1 MAAAL
6 KKFFFSSYLFSFSIL
21 DVISISDRV
30 ILGQMTS
37 SSAPV
42 LRSKFDDLNLAEASL
57 ISCLT
62 RLKPGETSWE
72 HSFEIAG
79 REMHVE
85 CLGNSYGFPYG
96 PDNDMM
102 LVLNNL
108 YLEQGKPKDNGVHC
122 SAYELLRMLG
132 RTDSSQNYRIM
143 YDSLTRL
150 SGTLYK
156 IAGWLDHPGGTA
168 RRVTFRFL
176 ERIEEV
182 QGEARHL
189 NLKSFGAGTRLKIT
203 LDKVVAASLCSPR
216 VRPFDLDFML
226 KLSGSQSRTLFRLLD
241 TLWYSDPRATTQG
254 FLEFD
259 LIELGKLLR
268 LINLRPD
275 SIRRTIVPIHEELMA
290 SEFLQSAI
298 FLGRGT
304 KQRVKYVFNPQ
315 RPDYP
320 LTVEQLELVGRIKNF
335 GITDVQ
341 ARGYVRKHAPERV
354 RERVVMAEGILAN
367 TTRIKKSPGAYAWDI
382 LTDETGKYT
391 YVPSRASLAVPASA
405 SRPQKA
411 AEVEAEAQREFEAM
425 QRARQQLPAE
435 EQWAVNRGALRL
447 LLQRPLGPDLWKR
460 LEARC
465 LLGELEAGALLSE
478 ANAAVATVTLQ
489 SFMDGLKE
497 DLMEPVLAT

>member
-1 MAAAL
+1 
-6 KKFFFSSYLFSFSIL
+6 
-21 DVISISDRV
+21 
-30 ILGQMTS
+30 MTS
-37 SSAPV
+37 SSVPA

-62 RLKPGETSWE
+62 RLKPGETRWE

-79 REMHVE
+79 RLMHVE
-85 CLGNSYGFPYG
+85 CLGNSYGFPHG

-102 LVLNNL
+102 LVLSNL
-108 YLEQGKPKDNGVHC
+108 YLEQGQPKNNAVYC

-143 YDSLTRL
+143 HDSLTRL

-176 ERIEEV
+176 ERIEEI

-189 NLKSFGAGTRLKIT
+189 NLKSFGAGTKLRIT
-203 LDKVVAASLCSPR
+203 LDSVVAASLSSPR

-241 TLWYSDPRATTQG
+241 TLWYSDPDASRRG
-254 FLEFD
+254 LLEFD

-268 LINLRPD
+268 LTNLRPD
-275 SIRRTIVPIHEELMA
+275 SIRRTIVPIHDELIA
-290 SEFLQSAI
+290 SEFLQQAS
-298 FLGRGT
+298 FSGRGVR
-304 KQRVKYVFNPQ
+304 QRVTYIFNPQ

-320 LTVEQLELVGRIKNF
+320 WSVEQLELVGRIKAF

-341 ARGYVRKHAPERV
+341 ARGYVRKSVLARVQERV
-354 RERVVMAEGILAN
+354 GLAEAILST
-367 TTRIKKSPGAYAWDI
+367 TTRIRKSPGAYAWDI
-382 LTDETGKYT
+382 LTDEAGKY
-391 YVPSRASLAVPASA
+391 VSPPVRPVGPSAAPRAAKTPA
-405 SRPQKA
+405 A
-411 AEVEAEAQREFEAM
+411 AELQAQEEFEVLL
-425 QRARQQLPAE
+425 RTQQLLPPE
-435 EQWAVNRGALRL
+435 EQWAVHRSALRL
-447 LLQRPLGPDLWKR
+447 ILQRPLGADLWKR

-465 LLGELEAGALLSE
+465 VAGDFEAGRLVKE
-478 ANAAVATVTLQ
+478 ANAAVAAMEMQHFLDTLRTELQ
-489 SFMDGLKE
+489 E
-497 DLMEPVLAT
+497 DETPESNDPT